1 MSLLPRIDRYL
12 RATEMPP
19 TTFGRRAI
27 NDPCLLRDLRN
38 GRHIGPRVTAR
49 IECFLKDGE

>member
-19 TTFGRRAI
+19 TTFGRRAV
-27 NDPCLLRDLRN
+27 NDPRLLRDLRN
-38 GRHIGPRVTAR
+38 GRQLGRRLTAR
-49 IECFLKDGE
+49 VERFLAGGE